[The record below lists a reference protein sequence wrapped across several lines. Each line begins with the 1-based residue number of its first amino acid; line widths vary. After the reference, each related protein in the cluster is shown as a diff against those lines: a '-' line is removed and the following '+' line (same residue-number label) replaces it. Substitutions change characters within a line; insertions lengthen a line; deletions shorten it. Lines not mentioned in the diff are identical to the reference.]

1 LIEKGFHT
9 MFRKL
14 MFLAL
19 GLTIAG
25 LVSMMP
31 VTAQTPATPQPTYT
45 FYPTYTPLPTY
56 TAYPTFTPMP
66 SPTPTPTLSLP
77 PDLIAPTMISLVD
90 AWQVGSQYTHS
101 SGQFSVADI
110 PSWNREERGTL
121 GDARVIYRHPGMF
134 SIVEVSVQVW
144 DGGDNLR
151 NVKDWLDVDA
161 LWGIYDSWELASY
174 EAENDKV
181 VATYDLEFRELPFN
195 GYVVVVPQG
204 DFVAMVSIVVPTNAN
219 ELPYLIQKL
228 LVPTII
234 VYTRG
239 IQNVPVDEG

>member
-1 LIEKGFHT
+1 

-14 MFLAL
+14 TFL
-19 GLTIAG
+19 GLG
-25 LVSMMP
+25 LMVLVVVSMMP
-31 VTAQTPATPQPTYT
+31 AMAQTPATPQPTYT
-45 FYPTYTPLPTY
+45 FYPTYTPFPTY
-56 TAYPTFTPMP
+56 TAYPTFTSTP

-77 PDLIAPTMISLVD
+77 PVLVAPTMIALVD
-90 AWQVGSQYTHS
+90 AWKVGSRYTHS

-134 SIVEVSVQVW
+134 SIIEISVQLW
-144 DGGDNLR
+144 DGGDDPR
-151 NVKDWLDVDA
+151 NVIDWLDVDA
-161 LWGIYDSWELASY
+161 LWGIYDSWESASY
-174 EAENDKV
+174 EADNNKV
-181 VATYDLEFRELPFN
+181 IATYDLRFQELPFF

-204 DFVAMVSIVVPTNAN
+204 DFVAMISVVVPSNAS

-239 IQNVPVDEG
+239 IQNIPEEPS